1 MVITM
6 KIKVISFDIFQTLVD
21 VNQRIPQIWKGILGE
36 AYTKEEGQRG
46 ANAVLDNYPHSLNKA
61 LQANRFYTMQEV
73 YLDCAL
79 TVLDKIKL
87 SVSPEVIVD
96 NLLIQHAKAPLYSDV
111 KKCMTELQKRYRI
124 ILSSDS
130 NHTMVDDL
138 LKHLTYD
145 KIFISDDLSS
155 YKGSPDGGFFRQ
167 VIHRIGV
174 GPDEI
179 LHVGD
184 SRSDIIGA
192 KSAGVISCWINREK
206 SVWTHE
212 IRPDYTIES
221 LSELT
226 EVLQL

>member
-1 MVITM
+1 M

-36 AYTKEEGQRG
+36 NYTKEEGQRG
-46 ANAVLDNYPHSLNKA
+46 VNAILENYPHSLHKA
-61 LQANRFYTMQEV
+61 LHADRFYTMREV

-96 NLLIQHAKAPLYSDV
+96 NLMMQHAKAPFYNDV
-111 KKCMTELQKRYRI
+111 KECLAKLQNRYRI

-130 NHTMVDDL
+130 NHTMVNDL
-138 LKHLTYD
+138 LKQLTYEEL
-145 KIFISDDLSS
+145 FISDELSS
-155 YKGSPDGGFFRQ
+155 YKGSPDGSFFWQ
-167 VIHRIGV
+167 VIRRIGV
-174 GPDEI
+174 KPDEI
-179 LHVGD
+179 LHIGD
-184 SRSDIIGA
+184 SGSDIIGA
-192 KSAGVISCWINREK
+192 KCAGVISCWINRDK
-206 SVWTHE
+206 SVWTNE

-226 EVLQL
+226 KVLQL